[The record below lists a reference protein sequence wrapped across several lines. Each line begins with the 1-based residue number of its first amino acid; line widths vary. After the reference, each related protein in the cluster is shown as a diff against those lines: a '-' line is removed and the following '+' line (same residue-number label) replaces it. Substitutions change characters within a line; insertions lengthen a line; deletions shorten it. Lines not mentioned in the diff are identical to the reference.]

1 VAIVAI
7 EGEPLKNSEAV
18 ISDLERPGQL

>member
-7 EGEPLKNSEAV
+7 EGEPLKNIEAV

>member
-7 EGEPLKNSEAV
+7 EGEPLKNIEAV
-18 ISDLERPGQL
+18 ISDLERPAQL